1 MNGHAMGYWT
11 IPLNDL
17 VPPCWCPGRCYRR
30 TPRSPG
36 PTARKS
42 RSGSGGLP
50 DTVVRYMHDV
60 VWRKPDVGL
69 WPLSLWIMSPHHI
82 LEAGGEEL
90 RRVVEFAAVTLPSV
104 IVAALQAAGTR
115 DRL

>member
-1 MNGHAMGYWT
+1 MRWD
-11 IPLNDL
+11 I
-17 VPPCWCPGRCYRR
+17 GR
-30 TPRSPG
+30 
-36 PTARKS
+36 S
-42 RSGSGGLP
+42 RSTTWCRRVGVRADVIGEAPDHRGQLRESLVQEAVDFP
-50 DTVVRYMHDV
+50 DTVVRYIHNV

-90 RRVVEFAAVTLPSV
+90 RHIIESAADDVHSV